1 MGQRIELNWVPDST
15 ATIPMY
21 QQIIS
26 YFLARIQAGDWLI
39 GDQLPTQRQLAAQF
53 GVNRS
58 TISQA
63 MTILLADGVLT
74 TDHGAGTRIASNS
87 WSVMMAHDPMN
98 WQDYI
103 SSGEFVANQPVIQRI
118 NDLEGRGDLIRMST
132 GELGPD
138 LYPKAFIQRA
148 MRQAAGQL
156 TNLNY
161 LPPLGLQALREA
173 LVQRLSKWG
182 IVTTPDN
189 VLITSGSLQ
198 SLQLIAVS
206 LLEKGATV
214 YTTPASYLKSLR
226 VLQSVNAQFSELPVD
241 DNGPQYW
248 HIKPTT
254 HQRLLY
260 TIPTFDNP
268 GGTVMDGQRRQD
280 LLQFAKTHQLP
291 IIEDTAYQDIW
302 LDERPPQ
309 PLKAN
314 DIAGNVLYLGS
325 ISKSLA
331 PGMRLGWLVGSS
343 AIIKRLADVKM
354 QTDYGA
360 SSLSQQVLTAIFAD
374 ADYESYLAKMR
385 AAIRVR
391 RDNAQRE
398 LERQLGDVATWN
410 RPSGGF
416 YIWVTL
422 APEISVT
429 KLFNDAV
436 EAGVLLNPGVVY
448 DSHATQQIRLSYG
461 YETSERFSEGLTI
474 IAELIHQQLR

>member
-1 MGQRIELNWVPDST
+1 MGQRIEMTWQPDQQS
-15 ATIPMY
+15 ATPKY

-26 YFLARIQAGDWLI
+26 YFLTRIQAGDWPI
-39 GDQLPTQRQLAAQF
+39 GDQLPTQRQLAQQF

-58 TISQA
+58 TVSQA

-74 TDHGAGTRIASNS
+74 TAHGGGTRIASNS

-103 SSGEFVANQPVIQRI
+103 SSGEFVANQPAIQRI

-161 LPPLGLQALREA
+161 LPPLGLKELREA
-173 LVQRLSKWG
+173 LVQRLRKWG
-182 IVTTPDN
+182 IDTTPDN

-226 VLQSVNAQFSELPVD
+226 VLQSVNANFAELPVD

-248 HIKPTT
+248 HIKPTDR
-254 HQRLLY
+254 QRLLY

-268 GGTVMDGQRRQD
+268 GGTVMGAQRRAD
-280 LLQFAKTHQLP
+280 LLSFAKSHQLP

-302 LDERPPQ
+302 LDEQPPK

-331 PGMRLGWLVGSS
+331 PGMRLGWLVGST

-374 ADYESYLAKMR
+374 SGYDDYLAGMR
-385 AAIRVR
+385 AAIRTR

-422 APEISVT
+422 APEISVA
-429 KLFNDAV
+429 KLFDAAV
-436 EAGVLLNPGVVY
+436 AAGVLLNPGVVY
-448 DSHATQQIRLSYG
+448 DSQATHQIRLSYG
-461 YETSERFSEGLTI
+461 YETPERFTEGLTI
-474 IAELIHQQLR
+474 IAALIHQQLR